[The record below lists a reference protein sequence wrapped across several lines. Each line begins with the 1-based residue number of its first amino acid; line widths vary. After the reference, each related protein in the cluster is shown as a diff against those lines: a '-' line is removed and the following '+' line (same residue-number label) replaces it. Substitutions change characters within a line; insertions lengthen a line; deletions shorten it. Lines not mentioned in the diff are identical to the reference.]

1 MKKAAILSFLCI
13 MLSCETE
20 QSTVPDSNNLT
31 IVGYAYKVFNG
42 NDQVTDS
49 TFYGINNNRIVSA
62 SGLNL
67 ATQQTNSATYS
78 YQSDKIDEITNFMN
92 GQMTS
97 KRTFTYAGDNLS
109 EMILE
114 TQSQNGASYEKW
126 TFDHSAADTIFLTHS
141 RSSDGINFDNT
152 VSDSKIVLDDH
163 DNRVYFENF
172 DHINQEITAVT
183 MAFDSNDNPVSE
195 NYLTYLN
202 GNFVSTQT
210 LSITHDGTVN
220 SLYELL
226 ENTYGKKTLMLTYH
240 LRTNAINQINARNI
254 SPNNIDSFSTTLS
267 GQFSFQITNQIGQG
281 GFSEMN
287 QFKSF
292 SGATLLRHFETNFL
306 LN

>member
-1 MKKAAILSFLCI
+1 MKKAALLSFLCI

-20 QSTVPDSNNLT
+20 QSTAPEANNPA
-31 IVGYAYKVFNG
+31 IAGYAYKVFNG
-42 NDQVTDS
+42 NDNVTDS

-62 SGLNL
+62 SDLNL
-67 ATQQTNSATYS
+67 VTQETNSATYS
-78 YQSDKIDEITNFMN
+78 YQSDKIDEVINSRN

-97 KRTFTYAGDNLS
+97 KRTFTYAGDDLS
-109 EMILE
+109 EMVLE

-126 TFDHSAADTIFLTHS
+126 TFDHNAADTIFLTYS

-152 VSDSKIVLDDH
+152 VSNSKIVLDGN

-202 GNFVSTQT
+202 GSFVSTQT
-210 LSITHDGTVN
+210 LSSTHDGTMN
-220 SLYELL
+220 SLYEIL
-226 ENTYGKKTLMLTYH
+226 ENTYSKKTLMLTYH
-240 LRTNAINQINARNI
+240 LRTNAINQINARAI
-254 SPNNIDSFSTTLS
+254 SPNNIDSFSTTLN
-267 GQFSFQITNQIGQG
+267 GQISFQITNQIGQG

-292 SGATLLRHFETNFL
+292 SGTTLLRHFETNFL